1 MTVKASVISL
11 TPASFPTGNCYHHH
25 YYYYHYSYYYYYYY
39 YSAGELTQGLV
50 HSRKTVYH

>member
-25 YYYYHYSYYYYYYY
+25 YYYYHYYYYYYYYY